1 MTIQSTFGSF
11 AATLSRNPLPWAL
24 VAGITAK
31 ATQIAICSF
40 FRASPR
46 LISLMARASHV
57 SGGSALVNYGPSL
70 LIALATGVLLH
81 YCSPSIKPTI
91 SAAEPQ
97 EPFVYETIHARVD
110 NRIQEEAAKE
120 GRSRIYVF
128 QGENRIA
135 YTCSNYPKRNVEAH
149 TIFCDAFGYAQN
161 DIIQVA
167 AIADGCGWGKSPQR
181 AARAMVDNFI
191 NTSYWTCAGEAEAEI
206 IVMDAAQDSERKIEA
221 SHKEDDLNNFYGETT
236 FLGGII
242 FTATDRKR
250 YFTGVNCGDSKLY
263 LLTKGK
269 FVEVTRPARTDA
281 TDSGGRFGP
290 HRTLK
295 DKTEYTFSVE
305 VQPGD
310 RLFFMTDGVHDNLD
324 GNPPEKGTNEPL
336 GAADQ
341 RKLSTLQGLPQ
352 VALLG
357 ELIMDFAYQHSE
369 KYLKEMVNRR
379 TMKDASR
386 KEVPGKPDHMTLL
399 VVQVR

>member
-110 NRIQEEAAKE
+110 HQIQEDALKE
-120 GRSRIYVF
+120 GRSLITVYR
-128 QGENRIA
+128 GECRTA
-135 YTCSNYPKRNVEAH
+135 YTCSNYPKRLVEAH
-149 TIFCDAFGYAQN
+149 TIFCDAFGYAHN
-161 DIIQVA
+161 DLVQVA
-167 AIADGCGWGKSPQR
+167 AIADGCGVGEASQR
-181 AARAMVDNFI
+181 AARFMVDHFMYNMQ
-191 NTSYWTCAGEAEAEI
+191 SCQGPAEKC
-206 IVMDAAQDSERKIEA
+206 VMGVVKRSQDEIEA
-221 SHKEDDLNNFYGETT
+221 TKENKVRLYGKTT
-236 FLGGII
+236 FLGGLI
-242 FTATDRKR
+242 FTATNGKR
-250 YFTGVNCGDSKLY
+250 YFTGVNCGDCKLY
-263 LLTKGK
+263 HLNNGK
-269 FVEVTRPARTDA
+269 FVELTKPSRTDMR
-281 TDSGGRFGP
+281 DSGGNFGP
-290 HRTLK
+290 NRK
-295 DKTEYTFSVE
+295 NRDKTEYTFTCE

-310 RLFFMTDGVHDNLD
+310 KLIFMTDGVHDNLD
-324 GNPPEKGTNEPL
+324 SNPSRDSTLAQPEET
-336 GAADQ
+336 DH
-341 RKLSTLQGLPQ
+341 RKLSTLHRLPQ
-352 VALLG
+352 TG
-357 ELIMDFAYQHSE
+357 EIGSNIMDYVF
-369 KYLKEMVNRR
+369 KYTEPLLTAMENNLDPKNI
-379 TMKDASR
+379 
-386 KEVPGKPDHMTLL
+386 PGKPDHMTLL